1 MRIYMRKSETAED
14 VRRWFASAIA
24 PLWPV
29 AEGSLSLRRC
39 PCVRK
44 GCPACAR
51 GEGHPSYVLYVRRNG
66 KRASVYVPEEL
77 APEIESAVQNGRKLQ
92 QLITEAGVRYTQA
105 VKRER
110 ISELHKKHGA

>member
-1 MRIYMRKSETAED
+1 MRKSETAED

-24 PLWPV
+24 QLWPV

-39 PCVRK
+39 PCIRK

-51 GEGHPSYVLYVRRNG
+51 GEGHPSYVLYVRSNG
-66 KRASVYVPEEL
+66 KRTSVYVPEEL
-77 APEIESAVQNGRKLQ
+77 AQEIDGAVQNGRKLQ
-92 QLITEAGVRYTQA
+92 QLINEAGVRYTQA

-110 ISELHKKHGA
+110 ILESRK